1 MRSFQAV
8 IKPREKMT
16 VAELL
21 GRAHWFDELA
31 GTYQRVYMPETARK
45 FTALAQEYRDEA
57 ERRPDTA
64 E

>member
-1 MRSFQAV
+1 
-8 IKPREKMT
+8 MT
-16 VAELL
+16 LAELL

-31 GTYQRVYMPETARK
+31 GTYQRVYMLETARK